1 MTTDEPGSDG
11 ALLMRALL
19 DRSTELHDALM
30 EALSMDDT
38 FELAAPVY
46 GVRTAFLAAEL
57 SLEHG
62 SGLRMLM
69 ATGHPRTAAAAL
81 RMQFE
86 AVVRSAW
93 AVWAAKPEE
102 IDLLER
108 DLTLA
113 AEEAA
118 KRVGEYVTMKR
129 ALKASECP
137 VVLLEQVATFDEI
150 TWKSL
155 NSYVH
160 GGIHALKRGEEGF
173 PLWLALQVVKTSNAL
188 ITMAA
193 AQLSKLTGED
203 RGLAEINRLLPAFQ
217 DCLPELHARKPA

>member
-1 MTTDEPGSDG
+1 MTTEEGGEGGLDLQ
-11 ALLMRALL
+11 ALLN
-19 DRSTELHDALM
+19 RSTELHDALM
-30 EALSMDDT
+30 EALCMDDK

-46 GVRTAFLAAEL
+46 GVGTAFLAAEL

-62 SGLRMLM
+62 SGLRMLV

-86 AVVRSAW
+86 TVVRSAW

-102 IDLLER
+102 IDLLEQ

-113 AEEAA
+113 SEEAA
-118 KRVGEYVTMKR
+118 RRVGEYAAMRR

-137 VVLLEQVATFDEI
+137 VVLLEQLATFDEI

-160 GGIHALKRGEEGF
+160 GGIHALKRGEDGF
-173 PLWLALQVVKTSNAL
+173 PLWLALQVVRASNAL
-188 ITMAA
+188 VTMAA
-193 AQLSKLTGED
+193 ALLAKLTGED
-203 RGLAEINRLLPAFQ
+203 RGLPEINRLLPAFQ
-217 DCLPELHARKPA
+217 DCLPELQPRRPA

>member
-1 MTTDEPGSDG
+1 MTTDQRGSDG
-11 ALLMRALL
+11 KLLLQALL
-19 DRSTELHDALM
+19 DRSIELHDALM
-30 EALSMDDT
+30 EALCMDDT

-62 SGLRMLM
+62 SGLRMLV
-69 ATGHPRTAAAAL
+69 ATGHPRTAASAL

-86 AVVRSAW
+86 TVVRSAW
-93 AVWAAKPEE
+93 AVWAARPEE
-102 IDLLER
+102 IDLLEQ
-108 DLTLA
+108 DLTFA
-113 AEEAA
+113 SEEAA
-118 KRVGEYVTMKR
+118 KRVAEYAAMKR

-160 GGIHALKRGEEGF
+160 GGIHALKRGEDGF
-173 PLWLALQVVKTSNAL
+173 PLWLALQVVRTSNAL
-188 ITMAA
+188 VTMAA
-193 AQLSKLTGED
+193 ALLSKLTGED
-203 RGLAEINRLLPAFQ
+203 RGLPEINRLIPVFQ

>member
-1 MTTDEPGSDG
+1 MTTDQRCRDG
-11 ALLMRALL
+11 DLLLQALV
-19 DRSTELHDALM
+19 DRSTEMHDALM
-30 EALSMDDT
+30 GALRMDDT

-46 GVRTAFLAAEL
+46 GVGTAFLAAEL

-62 SGLRMLM
+62 SGLRMLV
-69 ATGHPRTAAAAL
+69 ATEHPRTAAAAL

-93 AVWAAKPEE
+93 AVWAATPEE
-102 IDLLER
+102 IDLLEQ
-108 DLTLA
+108 DLTPA
-113 AEEAA
+113 SEEAA
-118 KRVGEYVTMKR
+118 KRVGEYAAMKR

-173 PLWLALQVVKTSNAL
+173 PLWLTLQLVKTSNAL

-193 AQLSKLTGED
+193 ALLSKLTGED
-203 RGLAEINRLLPAFQ
+203 RGLPELNRLMPVFQ
-217 DCLPELHARKPA
+217 DCLPELHARTPA